1 MFILHCAQRG
11 AAHGSTRWILD
22 TSREEFPAIGVD
34 NECYASKV
42 QVQIAQADTA
52 LHPSET
58 LLKSTGSDQHTEY
71 PLEREKMSVN
81 HTDEKELTSN
91 GLIKDYDSRARK
103 QIISLKNGKSTWI
116 GISQKPTGT
125 QNKESLTL
133 QIIKG
138 L

>member
-1 MFILHCAQRG
+1 M
-11 AAHGSTRWILD
+11 
-22 TSREEFPAIGVD
+22 D

-116 GISQKPTGT
+116 GISQKSAYKQPTGT
-125 QNKESLTL
+125 QNKKSLTL

-138 L
+138 M